1 MDLDQDIHVKQLLI
15 TRHELLRNN
24 DKGLQRDMVIVNFSK
39 AFDTVAHGKLLHKL
53 EEYGINGINGT
64 INTMCTKRNASCTY
78 CLIQRR
84 AFQTSTI
91 V

>member
-24 DKGLQRDMVIVNFSK
+24 DKGLQRDMVILNFSK

-53 EEYGINGINGT
+53 EEYGIDGT
-64 INTMCTKRNASCTY
+64 INTVCTKRNASCT
-78 CLIQRR
+78 
-84 AFQTSTI
+84 
-91 V
+91 